1 MQSAVEVEVEVEV
14 PELGSRFTRKLL
26 SGNRALRRLFRIV
39 SRELTS
45 ESLEVTVARAVEQAF
60 AEFAREMGG

>member
-1 MQSAVEVEVEVEV
+1 MQSAVEVEVEV
-14 PELGSRFTRKLL
+14 PELGGRWTTRLL

-39 SRELTS
+39 SHELTS
-45 ESLEVTVARAVEQAF
+45 ESLESTVARAVEQAF

>member
-1 MQSAVEVEVEVEV
+1 MQSAVEVEVEV
-14 PELGSRFTRKLL
+14 PELGGRWTAKLL
-26 SGNRALRRLFRIV
+26 SGNRALQRLFRIV

-45 ESLEVTVARAVEQAF
+45 EPLEVTVARAVEQAF